1 MSDRDTEPFEDALIA
16 DMRAHGGRVTSGP
29 LAGHPLLVMTSTG
42 ARTGQS
48 RRAILTFSREG
59 ADYIVAGTASGS
71 PTDPDWLANVQR
83 DPHVEIEADDRTF
96 GATASVAEGAE
107 RDRLWARHV
116 GALPW
121 FADYPE
127 AVGRVIPMV
136 RITPSDDR

>member
-1 MSDRDTEPFEDALIA
+1 MTDWDPEAFENALIA
-16 DMRAHGGRVTSGP
+16 DMQANCGRVTSGP

-42 ARTGQS
+42 ARMGQT
-48 RRAILTFSREG
+48 RRAVLTFSREG
-59 ADYIVAGTASGS
+59 ADYVIAGTASGA
-71 PTDPDWLANVQR
+71 PTDPDWVANVQANPR
-83 DPHVEIEADDRTF
+83 VEVEAEDRTF

-107 RDRLWARHV
+107 RDPLWAQHV
-116 GALPW
+116 EALPW